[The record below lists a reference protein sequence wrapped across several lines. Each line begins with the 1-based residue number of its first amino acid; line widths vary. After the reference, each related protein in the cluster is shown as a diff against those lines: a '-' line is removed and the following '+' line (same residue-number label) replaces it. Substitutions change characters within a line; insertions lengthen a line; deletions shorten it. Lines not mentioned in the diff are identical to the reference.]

1 MFISRLPN
9 DDDYRVV
16 FSAYAERHFIKRFAK
31 SYKGR
36 QWLVTR
42 DSIFQD
48 LKRIHALQE
57 TQQVDQL
64 RHGSDCI
71 LFKYDFAVAQT
82 KVSPKASGNRCI
94 VFLDMKR
101 QLETVLILYG
111 KTDLPKNT
119 QETQFILQTVKTEYP
134 ELWQRLD

>member
-1 MFISRLPN
+1 MFTSRLPN

-16 FSAYAERHFIKRFAK
+16 FSTYAERHFIKRFAK

-48 LKRIHALQE
+48 LKRIHVLQE

-64 RHGSDCI
+64 KSGNDCI
-71 LFKYDFAVAQT
+71 LLSTTLRWHKPKYPPKHQVIVA
-82 KVSPKASGNRCI
+82 SC
-94 VFLDMKR
+94 
-101 QLETVLILYG
+101 Y
-111 KTDLPKNT
+111 
-119 QETQFILQTVKTEYP
+119 
-134 ELWQRLD
+134 